1 MTQVLTAMRDRPLN
15 TRPNSQRESSE
26 MRCRVA
32 AYRSEDQMKFQLL
45 RRTGVPLA
53 VAAAAALA
61 LVGCS
66 SGGGINAGG
75 GEAGGGSSAGGGNAA
90 DEGKVDPF
98 LLAPGDAATFKA
110 DQTCP
115 SVKAPIGGGNMTMV
129 YCRVLP
135 VADGPIG
142 DPNKTYTFCMSQALT
157 GSTWAVAQQESVM
170 VEAAKHPNV
179 KVFYYNTNNDPLKQ
193 VQDLDTCLAKKVNA
207 VLVWPHSVAPLTP
220 EIQKIKAAGVTVV
233 GMERT
238 VATHDYSSWVY
249 LDNARATADVAAA
262 VCEKLGGKG
271 TVGETDGAVGSSPQ
285 ILRRQGF
292 VDGLKQQCP
301 NVKVVFTAPTDYS
314 RGQGYKVA
322 TDFLQS
328 GQGQHID
335 AWYTEYTEIGFG
347 VAQALKDAN
356 KTGIPQY
363 SIVDGKAAVQAV
375 GDGTFAAI
383 APWNP
388 VHGDVALRAAIYHVL
403 NKSVPKSLLLVQPP
417 LITTQ
422 NATTQLQL
430 TWPG

>member
-1 MTQVLTAMRDRPLN
+1 
-15 TRPNSQRESSE
+15 
-26 MRCRVA
+26 
-32 AYRSEDQMKFQLL
+32 MKFQLS
-45 RRTGVPLA
+45 RRSRLPLA
-53 VAAAAALA
+53 VAAAAAAALA

-66 SGGGINAGG
+66 SGAGVTAGG
-75 GEAGGGSSAGGGNAA
+75 GGSGGDNVAGQA
-90 DEGKVDPF
+90 KVDPS
-98 LLAPGDAATFKA
+98 LLAPRDAESFKA

-115 SVKAPIGGGNMTMV
+115 SVKAPIGGGNITMV
-129 YCRVLP
+129 YCHVLP
-135 VADGPIG
+135 LADGPIG

-170 VEAAKHPNV
+170 IEAAKHPNV
-179 KVFYYNTNNDPLKQ
+179 KVSYYNTNNDPLKQ

-249 LDNARATADVAAA
+249 LDNARATADVAGA

-271 TVGETDGAVGSSPQ
+271 TVAETDGAVGSSPQ

-292 VDGLKQQCP
+292 VDALKQQCP
-301 NVKVVFTAPTDYS
+301 NVKVIFTAPTDYS

-356 KTGIPQY
+356 KTSIPQY

-403 NKSVPKSLLLVQPP
+403 NKSVPKDVLLVQPP

-422 NATTQLQL
+422 NATAQFQL